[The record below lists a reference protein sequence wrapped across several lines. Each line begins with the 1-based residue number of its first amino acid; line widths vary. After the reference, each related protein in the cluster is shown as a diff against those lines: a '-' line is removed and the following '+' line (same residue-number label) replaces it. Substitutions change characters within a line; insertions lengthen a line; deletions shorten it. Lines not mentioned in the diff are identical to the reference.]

1 MTIKSLVVNAL
12 LSIMLSV
19 SITAL
24 ASDDASMHEVYSAA
38 EAGKFS
44 EAQAMMDKVLQDH
57 PNSAKAHYVEAEL
70 LAKQGKMSQAQAEL
84 NTAEK
89 LQPSLSFAKP
99 ASVEKLKALVGA
111 SHTSSFTNSSNNSGT
126 PWGMILLLVGLVAFM
141 YFAVKMM
148 TRRNPPLAPMSPY
161 ANNGPINPQPYNPQ
175 PYGAAPMLNPAATGG
190 LGSTILG
197 GLATG
202 AAVGAGM
209 VAGEAL
215 MHHFTDGESSNNGLI
230 NNAHAANTD
239 YQDTNYLAQDDMGGT
254 DFGIADNSSW
264 DDSSSSDDWL

>member
-1 MTIKSLVVNAL
+1 MSMKSLVLNAL
-12 LSIMLSV
+12 LSTMLLV
-19 SITAL
+19 SITTFA
-24 ASDDASMHEVYSAA
+24 ADDASMHEVHSAA
-38 EAGKFS
+38 EAGRFS
-44 EAQAMMDKVLQDH
+44 EAQTMMDKVLQDH

-89 LQPSLSFAKP
+89 LQPGLPFAKP
-99 ASVEKLKALVGA
+99 ASVEKLKALVGIE
-111 SHTSSFTNSSNNSGT
+111 HTNSFSSPSNNSGT
-126 PWGMILLLVGLVAFM
+126 PWSMILLLVGLVAFM

-148 TRRNPPLAPMSPY
+148 TRRNPPLAPMNPY

-175 PYGAAPMLNPAATGG
+175 PYGTAPMMNPAAAGG

-215 MHHFTDGESSNNGLI
+215 MHHFTDGESSNSGLI
-230 NNAHAANTD
+230 NDAHATNTG
-239 YQDTNYLAQDDMGGT
+239 YQDTNYLTQDDMGGT
-254 DFGIADNSSW
+254 DFGITDNSSW